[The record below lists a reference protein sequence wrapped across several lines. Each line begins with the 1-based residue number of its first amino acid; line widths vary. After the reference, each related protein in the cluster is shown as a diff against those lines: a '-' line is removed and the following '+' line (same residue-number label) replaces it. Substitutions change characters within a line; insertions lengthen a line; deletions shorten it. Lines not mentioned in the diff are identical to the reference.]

1 MSANNVNE
9 TNEKKLDKIKFE
21 ILRLEDENAKTKNY
35 TYGEMVEKIKQTIK
49 DGGVAKVLY
58 DGRMYLLRENIAYNA
73 LGQIVLEENILSKL

>member
-1 MSANNVNE
+1 MSVSNVNE

-49 DGGVAKVLY
+49 DGV
-58 DGRMYLLRENIAYNA
+58 DGKMI
-73 LGQIVLEENILSKL
+73 